1 MTELEL
7 RRKVVDVAKSY
18 IGAKES
24 DGSHKPIIDL
34 YNQIVP
40 LPRGYKMKYTDPW
53 CAAFVSVISYLCGL
67 LSYMPAE
74 CGCDPMINLY
84 KKMGRWEEND
94 AYNAEI
100 GDVVFY
106 DWQDSGVGDDVG
118 SADHVGIIV
127 DNSGSHFTVVEGNMS
142 DAVGIR
148 KLLKN
153 GKNIRGFGLPGYFAA
168 SDENPEIPVIDN
180 SDNSVS
186 NAAATPTDILVY
198 DIDVKLP
205 ELSYGC
211 GLNNPNPVVE
221 AAQLLLVGRNYSCG
235 GAGTDGEFGNGTL
248 AGVKNY
254 QIEHGLEA
262 DGIIGLNTWMS
273 LLGLK

>member
-7 RRKVVDVAKSY
+7 RRKVADVAKSY

-24 DGSHKPIIDL
+24 DGSHKPIVDL

-53 CAAFVSVISYLCGL
+53 CAAFVSAISYLCGL

-106 DWQDSGVGDDVG
+106 DWQDSGVGDNVG

-127 DNSGSHFTVVEGNMS
+127 DNSGSYFTVVEGNMS
-142 DAVGIR
+142 DAVGTR

-153 GKNIRGFGLPGYFAA
+153 GKYIRGFGLPGYSAA
-168 SDENPEIPVIDN
+168 SDENPEIPVVDESSGVVSVNPNPHDLIKN
-180 SDNSVS
+180 SIV
-186 NAAATPTDILVY
+186 IE
-198 DIDVKLP
+198 LP
-205 ELSYGC
+205 ELSYGA
-211 GLNNPNPVVE
+211 GLNNPNQTVKS
-221 AAQLLLVGRNYSCG
+221 AQLLLIGRNYSCG
-235 GAGTDGEFGNGTL
+235 GAGADGEFGNGTL

-254 QIEHGLEA
+254 QSENGLES

>member
-7 RRKVVDVAKSY
+7 RRKVADVAKSY

-53 CAAFVSVISYLCGL
+53 CATFVSVISYLCGL

-106 DWQDSGVGDDVG
+106 DWQDSGVGDNVG

-127 DNSGSHFTVVEGNMS
+127 DNSGSYFTVVEGNMS
-142 DAVGIR
+142 DAVGTR
-148 KLLKN
+148 KLPKN

-168 SDENPEIPVIDN
+168 SDENPEIPVVDESSGVVSVNPNPPDLIKN
-180 SDNSVS
+180 SIV
-186 NAAATPTDILVY
+186 IE
-198 DIDVKLP
+198 LP
-205 ELSYGC
+205 ELSYGA
-211 GLNNPNPVVE
+211 GLNNPNPVVK

-254 QIEHGLEA
+254 QTEHGLEV
-262 DGIIGLNTWMS
+262 DGIIGRETWMS
-273 LLGLK
+273 LLGLN